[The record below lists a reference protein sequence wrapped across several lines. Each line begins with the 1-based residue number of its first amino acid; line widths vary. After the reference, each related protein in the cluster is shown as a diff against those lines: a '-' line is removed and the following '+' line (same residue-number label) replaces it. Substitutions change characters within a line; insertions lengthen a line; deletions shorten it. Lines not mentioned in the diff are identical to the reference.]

1 MTDTKQLL
9 EDLKNCMNEATKSD
23 NKDAV
28 FVSIPLKDMPTVIEA
43 IEKQTPKK
51 PILIGDGYA
60 DGCMVYD
67 FWKCPFCE
75 NSFEVDFQEYDCCP
89 NCGQK
94 IDWRVP
100 DDSAS
105 ETE

>member
-1 MTDTKQLL
+1 MKDTKQLL
-9 EDLKNCMNEATKSD
+9 EALKNCMNEAAKSD
-23 NKDAV
+23 DKDAV

-43 IEKQTPKK
+43 IEKQTAKK
-51 PILIGDGYA
+51 PQLIGDGYA

-75 NSFEVDFQEYDCCP
+75 NSFEVDFQEYDYCP

-94 IDWRVP
+94 IDWSES
-100 DDSAS
+100 DDYSS

>member
-1 MTDTKQLL
+1 MREELNDSMTKTVVNFVTQFH
-9 EDLKNCMNEATKSD
+9 
-23 NKDAV
+23 AV

-43 IEKQTPKK
+43 IEKQTAKK
-51 PILIGDGYA
+51 PQLIGDGYA
-60 DGCMVYD
+60 DGCIVYD

-75 NSFEVDFQEYDCCP
+75 NSFEVDFQEYDYCP